1 MTLKTDTLGV
11 LLNTQALLAL
21 LGVALPKRW
30 ARAAWL
36 AVLPVAAAA
45 IAVRWGAVGHPPMR
59 NLFEAFLWLPP
70 ALAAA
75 TLLTRRWEGFWA
87 VRLDAA
93 LGFVVAFPLAFV
105 FSAAEGRL
113 PPALQSPLFV
123 PHVLGYML
131 AYALMARA
139 FVLECAAW
147 REREAG
153 ASPTLRRAATRNA
166 AWGFALISLSLALG
180 SVWGNEAW
188 GAYWQWDPKEQWSLA
203 TWLVYAAFFHVRGK
217 PCWRVALLGLGLLA
231 IVLTVTWIN
240 LSKLF
245 PGMHS
250 YAGL

>member
-1 MTLKTDTLGV
+1 MTVKTDALG
-11 LLNTQALLAL
+11 LLLTAQAASAA
-21 LGVALPKRW
+21 LGVALPRAVGRW
-30 ARAAWL
+30 LWG
-36 AVLPVAAAA
+36 AVLPIGLAA
-45 IAVRWGAVGHPPMR
+45 IALRWAQVGHPPMR

-70 ALAAA
+70 ILAAG
-75 TLLTRRWEGFWA
+75 TLLTRWREGIWT
-87 VRLDAA
+87 VRLDAV

-105 FSAAEGRL
+105 FSAEEGRL

-131 AYALMARA
+131 AYAFMARA
-139 FVLECAAW
+139 FALECAGQA
-147 REREAG
+147 RPA
-153 ASPTLRRAATRNA
+153 RRCL
-166 AWGFALISLSLALG
+166 AWGFFLITLALALG

-203 TWLVYAAFFHVRGK
+203 TWLVYAALFHVRASR
-217 PCWRVALLGLGLLA
+217 PWRLALLGLGLLA
-231 IVLTVTWIN
+231 ILLTVTWIN

>member
-1 MTLKTDTLGV
+1 MTVKTDLLGW
-11 LLNTQALLAL
+11 LLNAQVALAL
-21 LGVALPKRW
+21 LGVIVPKRLGRW
-30 ARAAWL
+30 IWG
-36 AVLPVAAAA
+36 AVLPMGMAA

-59 NLFEAFLWLPP
+59 NLFEAFLWLP
-70 ALAAA
+70 AILSVA
-75 TLLTRRWEGFWA
+75 TLLTRWRDGIWT
-87 VRLDAA
+87 VRLDAL

-105 FSAAEGRL
+105 FSAEEGRL

-131 AYALMARA
+131 AYAFLARSFA
-139 FVLECAAW
+139 LECAGRTDA
-147 REREAG
+147 A
-153 ASPTLRRAATRNA
+153 RRSF
-166 AWGFALISLSLALG
+166 AWGFFLMTLALALG

-203 TWLVYAAFFHVRGK
+203 TWLAYAALWHVRGSR
-217 PCWRVALLGLGLLA
+217 PWRLTLLGVGLLA

-245 PGMHS
+245 PGLHS